1 MENPVRWSLKV
12 SKETDEALRAHLG
25 QAGGRKGDLSKFVQ
39 EAVQARLHEARRAAG
54 KPKQSAATRN
64 VTRNATRNA
73 TRDDLAEALAEI
85 RARTGTLSKARFE
98 TLVTEAVA
106 YARKRR

>member
-1 MENPVRWSLKV
+1 METPVRWSLKV

-25 QAGGRKGDLSKFVQ
+25 QTGGRKGDLSKFVQ
-39 EAVQARLHEARRAAG
+39 EAVQARLKTERRAVGKSRQRAG
-54 KPKQSAATRN
+54 TK
-64 VTRNATRNA
+64 
-73 TRDDLAEALAEI
+73 DGLAEALAEI
-85 RARTGTLSKARFE
+85 RARTGALTKARFE

>member
-12 SKETDEALRAHLG
+12 SKETDEALRVHLG
-25 QAGGRKGDLSKFVQ
+25 QTGGRKGDLSKFVQ
-39 EAVQARLHEARRAAG
+39 EAVRARLKAEQRAAG
-54 KPKQSAATRN
+54 KSRQLAG
-64 VTRNATRNA
+64 
-73 TRDDLAEALAEI
+73 TRDGLAEALAEI
-85 RARTGTLSKARFE
+85 RARTGALSKARFE

>member
-12 SKETDEALRAHLG
+12 SKETDDALRAHLG

-39 EAVQARLHEARRAAG
+39 EAVQARLKTEQRAAG
-54 KPKQSAATRN
+54 KSRQSPGTRE
-64 VTRNATRNA
+64 A
-73 TRDDLAEALAEI
+73 TRDGLAEALAEI
-85 RARTGTLSKARFE
+85 RARTGALSKARFE

>member
-25 QAGGRKGDLSKFVQ
+25 QSGGRKGDLSKFVQ
-39 EAVQARLHEARRAAG
+39 EAVQARLKTEQRAAG
-54 KPKQSAATRN
+54 QSRQSAG
-64 VTRNATRNA
+64 
-73 TRDDLAEALAEI
+73 TRDGLAEALAEL
-85 RARTGTLSKARFE
+85 RARTGALSKVRFE

>member
-39 EAVQARLHEARRAAG
+39 EAVQARLKAERRAVG
-54 KPKQSAATRN
+54 KSRQSAGTRD
-64 VTRNATRNA
+64 TRRDTRRDA
-73 TRDDLAEALAEI
+73 TRDGLAEALAEI

>member
-1 MENPVRWSLKV
+1 MDNPVRWSLKV

-25 QAGGRKGDLSKFVQ
+25 QAGARKGDLSKFVQ
-39 EAVQARLHEARRAAG
+39 EAVQARLKTERRPPG
-54 KPKQSAATRN
+54 ESRQSAGTK
-64 VTRNATRNA
+64 
-73 TRDDLAEALAEI
+73 DGLAEALAEI
-85 RARTGTLSKARFE
+85 RARTGALSKARFE

>member
-1 MENPVRWSLKV
+1 MDNPVRWSLKV

-25 QAGGRKGDLSKFVQ
+25 QAGARKGDLSKFVQ
-39 EAVQARLHEARRAAG
+39 EAVQARLKTERRAPG
-54 KPKQSAATRN
+54 KSRQSAGTK
-64 VTRNATRNA
+64 
-73 TRDDLAEALAEI
+73 DGLAEALAEI
-85 RARTGTLSKARFE
+85 RARTGALSKARFE

>member
-25 QAGGRKGDLSKFVQ
+25 QSGGRKGDLSKFVQ
-39 EAVQARLHEARRAAG
+39 EAVQARLEAERRTAG
-54 KPKQSAATRN
+54 KPRRSAGTRN
-64 VTRNATRNA
+64 G
-73 TRDDLAEALAEI
+73 LAEALAEI

-98 TLVTEAVA
+98 TLVAEAVA

>member
-25 QAGGRKGDLSKFVQ
+25 QTGGRKGDLSRFVQ
-39 EAVQARLHEARRAAG
+39 EAVQARLQTEKRTIKSR
-54 KPKQSAATRN
+54 QSAG
-64 VTRNATRNA
+64 
-73 TRDDLAEALAEI
+73 TRDGLAQVLSQI
-85 RARTGTLSKARFE
+85 RAQTASLSQARFE
-98 TLVTEAVA
+98 KLVSEAVA

>member
-1 MENPVRWSLKV
+1 MENPIRWSLKV

-25 QAGGRKGDLSKFVQ
+25 QSGGRKGDLSKFVQ
-39 EAVQARLHEARRAAG
+39 EAVQARLKTEQRAAG
-54 KPKQSAATRN
+54 QSKQSAG
-64 VTRNATRNA
+64 
-73 TRDDLAEALAEI
+73 TRDGLAEALAEI
-85 RARTGTLSKARFE
+85 RARTGALSRSRFE